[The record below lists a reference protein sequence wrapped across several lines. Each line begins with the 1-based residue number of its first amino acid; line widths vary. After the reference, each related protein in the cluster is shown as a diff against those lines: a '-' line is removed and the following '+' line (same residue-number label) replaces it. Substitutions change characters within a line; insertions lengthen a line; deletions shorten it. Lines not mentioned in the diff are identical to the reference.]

1 VKKEKM
7 MGLLDGHRKMIRR
20 GSLVDVTLEE
30 MGGVKK
36 KKRKKR
42 PSSRSSNRMLKNLHK
57 TTTIMMMPGTLL
69 WRTRMFNCLPNSE
82 QCES

>member
-20 GSLVDVTLEE
+20 SSLVVVTLEE

-36 KKRKKR
+36 KRKKGPR
-42 PSSRSSNRMLKNLHK
+42 SRSRNRMLKNLHK
-57 TTTIMMMPGTLL
+57 ATTIMMMPGTLL
-69 WRTRMFNCLPNSE
+69 
-82 QCES
+82 